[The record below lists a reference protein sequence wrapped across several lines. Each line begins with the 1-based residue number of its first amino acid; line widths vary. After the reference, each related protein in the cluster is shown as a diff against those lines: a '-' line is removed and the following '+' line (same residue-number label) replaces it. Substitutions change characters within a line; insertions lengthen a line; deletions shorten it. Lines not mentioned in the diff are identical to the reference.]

1 MKKSTFFITLIVVIS
16 AFILGYTMGTPA
28 KGKQIELENQVSHLQ
43 KLTKSYGEYYDKCEE
58 LIDSINSWDDCFLDT
73 AGETDEYYFYYEAKC
88 NVDKLLS
95 LEQ

>member
-16 AFILGYTMGTPA
+16 AFILGYTVGTPS
-28 KGKQIELENQVSHLQ
+28 KKEQIEVENQISYLQ
-43 KLTKSYGEYYDKCEE
+43 ELTKSYVEYYDKCEE

-73 AGETDEYYFYYEAKC
+73 AGETDVYYSYYESKC

-95 LEQ
+95 SEQ